1 MAKVELEHPIA
12 YLTGM
17 LIRSDPY
24 YFRRYPKSGGGY
36 MQIAQARPD
45 RSGHVASEAETLNRQ
60 EFAERYG
67 RRKHQE
73 YLDKIYHNQ
82 LEIEF
87 EEH

>member
-45 RSGHVASEAETLNRQ
+45 RSRHVASEA
-60 EFAERYG
+60 G
-67 RRKHQE
+67 RSSRRNTDGRNIKSISTK
-73 YLDKIYHNQ
+73 YTITNSK
-82 LEIEF
+82 
-87 EEH
+87 

>member
-60 EFAERYG
+60 EFAEKYG
-67 RRKHQE
+67 RQKHQE
-73 YLDKIYHNQ
+73 YVERTMRGQ
-82 LEIEF
+82 MEIPF
-87 EEH
+87 E

>member
-67 RRKHQE
+67 RQKHEE
-73 YLDKIYHNQ
+73 YVERTMRGQ
-82 LEIEF
+82 MEIPF
-87 EEH
+87 E

>member
-24 YFRRYPKSGGGY
+24 YFRRYPKSDGGY

-60 EFAERYG
+60 EFAEKYG
-67 RRKHQE
+67 RQKHEE
-73 YLDKIYHNQ
+73 YVERTMRGQ
-82 LEIEF
+82 MEIPF
-87 EEH
+87 E

>member
-60 EFAERYG
+60 EFAEKYG
-67 RRKHQE
+67 RQKHEE
-73 YLDKIYHNQ
+73 YVERTMRGQ
-82 LEIEF
+82 MEIPF
-87 EEH
+87 E

>member
-17 LIRSDPY
+17 LMRSDPY
-24 YFRRYPKSGGGY
+24 YFRRYPKSGGGF

-67 RRKHQE
+67 RQKHEE
-73 YLDKIYHNQ
+73 YVERTMRGQ
-82 LEIEF
+82 MEIPF
-87 EEH
+87 E

>member
-24 YFRRYPKSGGGY
+24 YFRRYPKSGGGF

-60 EFAERYG
+60 ELAEKYG
-67 RRKHQE
+67 RQKHQE
-73 YLDKIYHNQ
+73 YVERTMRGQ
-82 LEIEF
+82 MEILF
-87 EEH
+87 E

>member
-17 LIRSDPY
+17 LVRSDPY
-24 YFRRYPKSGGGY
+24 YFRRYPKSGGGF
-36 MQIAQARPD
+36 MQIAQARPN

-67 RRKHQE
+67 RQKHEE
-73 YLDKIYHNQ
+73 YVERTMRGQ
-82 LEIEF
+82 MEIPF
-87 EEH
+87 E

>member
-24 YFRRYPKSGGGY
+24 YFRRYPKSGGGF

-60 EFAERYG
+60 EFAEKYG
-67 RRKHQE
+67 RQKHEE
-73 YLDKIYHNQ
+73 YVERTMRGQ
-82 LEIEF
+82 MEIPF
-87 EEH
+87 E

>member
-24 YFRRYPKSGGGY
+24 YFRRYPKSGGGF

-67 RRKHQE
+67 RQKHQE
-73 YLDKIYHNQ
+73 YVERTMRGQ
-82 LEIEF
+82 MEIPF
-87 EEH
+87 E

>member
-24 YFRRYPKSGGGY
+24 YFRRYPKSDGGF

-60 EFAERYG
+60 EFAEKYG
-67 RRKHQE
+67 RQKHEE
-73 YLDKIYHNQ
+73 YVERTMRGQ
-82 LEIEF
+82 MEIPF
-87 EEH
+87 E

>member
-45 RSGHVASEAETLNRQ
+45 RSRHVASEAETLNRQ
-60 EFAERYG
+60 EFAEKYG
-67 RRKHQE
+67 RQKHQE
-73 YLDKIYHNQ
+73 YVERTMRGQ
-82 LEIEF
+82 MEIPF
-87 EEH
+87 E

>member
-17 LIRSDPY
+17 LIRSDPS
-24 YFRRYPKSGGGY
+24 YFRRCPKSGGGF

-60 EFAERYG
+60 EFAEKYG
-67 RRKHQE
+67 RQKHQE
-73 YLDKIYHNQ
+73 YVERTMRGQ
-82 LEIEF
+82 MEIPF
-87 EEH
+87 E

>member
-24 YFRRYPKSGGGY
+24 YFRRYPKSGGGF

-60 EFAERYG
+60 EFAEKYG
-67 RRKHQE
+67 RQKHQE
-73 YLDKIYHNQ
+73 YVERTMRGQ
-82 LEIEF
+82 MEIPF
-87 EEH
+87 E

>member
-17 LIRSDPY
+17 LMRSDPY
-24 YFRRYPKSGGGY
+24 YFRRYPKSGGGF

-60 EFAERYG
+60 EFAEKYG
-67 RRKHQE
+67 RQKHEE
-73 YLDKIYHNQ
+73 YVERTMRGQ
-82 LEIEF
+82 MEIPF
-87 EEH
+87 E

>member
-24 YFRRYPKSGGGY
+24 YFRRYPKSGGF

-60 EFAERYG
+60 EFAEKYG
-67 RRKHQE
+67 RQKHEE
-73 YLDKIYHNQ
+73 YVERTMRGQ
-82 LEIEF
+82 MEIPF
-87 EEH
+87 E

>member
-24 YFRRYPKSGGGY
+24 YFRRYPKSDGGY

-60 EFAERYG
+60 EFAEKYG
-67 RRKHQE
+67 RQKHQE
-73 YLDKIYHNQ
+73 YVERTMRGQ
-82 LEIEF
+82 MEIPF
-87 EEH
+87 E

>member
-24 YFRRYPKSGGGY
+24 YFRRYPKSGGGF

-60 EFAERYG
+60 EFAEKYG
-67 RRKHQE
+67 RQKHQE
-73 YLDKIYHNQ
+73 YVERTMRGQ
-82 LEIEF
+82 MEILF
-87 EEH
+87 E

>member
-67 RRKHQE
+67 RQKHQE
-73 YLDKIYHNQ
+73 YVERTMRGQ
-82 LEIEF
+82 MEIPF
-87 EEH
+87 E

>member
-24 YFRRYPKSGGGY
+24 YFRRYPKSGGGF

-67 RRKHQE
+67 RQKHEE
-73 YLDKIYHNQ
+73 YVERTMRGQ
-82 LEIEF
+82 MEIPF
-87 EEH
+87 E